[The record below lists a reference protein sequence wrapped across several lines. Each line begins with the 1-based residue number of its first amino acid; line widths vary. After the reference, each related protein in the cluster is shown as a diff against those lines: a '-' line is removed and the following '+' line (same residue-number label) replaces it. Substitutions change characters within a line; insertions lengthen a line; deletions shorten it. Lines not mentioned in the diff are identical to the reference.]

1 MLKFRCQHC
10 GQRIAV
16 PARHLGKLVTCGEC
30 GAATHPVAQGLVES
44 SKVRTEPQ
52 VAPTA
57 EVPATGGGAAC
68 DNCGRPVGRLQSR
81 HPWNGHQVCGPCLAA
96 LQTDSSHATGALATV
111 IAPVRRTESAQ
122 QPAERGVNLKERTV
136 RALVVFV
143 VAVVALYGALSLLRD
158 IAGLIA
164 VVSVAILAL
173 LALFAVFRGAVT
185 ARQKA
190 AAATEPHPKVIS
202 ARTAA

>member
-16 PARHLGKLVTCGEC
+16 PPRHLGKLVTCGEC
-30 GAATHPVAQGLVES
+30 GATTHPVAQGLVE
-44 SKVRTEPQ
+44 KTKAATESTALAPQ
-52 VAPTA
+52 AST
-57 EVPATGGGAAC
+57 VPASSDCA
-68 DNCGRPVGRLQSR
+68 NCGRMMGRLQATHAWR
-81 HPWNGHQVCGPCLAA
+81 GHTVCGACIETLRTESETVSRAA
-96 LQTDSSHATGALATV
+96 DGALS
-111 IAPVRRTESAQ
+111 PVRRVGAESTAG
-122 QPAERGVNLKERTV
+122 ADTVVDLKERAV

-158 IAGLIA
+158 LAGLIA

-173 LALFAVFRGAVT
+173 LALYAVFRGAAA

-190 AAATEPHPKVIS
+190 AASAGPHPKVIS
-202 ARTAA
+202 ARTAV

>member
-1 MLKFRCQHC
+1 M
-10 GQRIAV
+10 
-16 PARHLGKLVTCGEC
+16 
-30 GAATHPVAQGLVES
+30 
-44 SKVRTEPQ
+44 
-52 VAPTA
+52 
-57 EVPATGGGAAC
+57 
-68 DNCGRPVGRLQSR
+68 
-81 HPWNGHQVCGPCLAA
+81 
-96 LQTDSSHATGALATV
+96 
-111 IAPVRRTESAQ
+111 RRTESAQ
-122 QPAERGVNLKERTV
+122 PPDERGVTLKERTV

>member
-1 MLKFRCQHC
+1 MMKFRCQHC

-16 PARHLGKLVTCGEC
+16 PPRHLGKLVTCGEC
-30 GAATHPVAQGLVES
+30 GAATHPVAQGLVE
-44 SKVRTEPQ
+44 KTKAAPQ
-52 VAPTA
+52 PALAPTA
-57 EVPATGGGAAC
+57 EVPATQGGAAC
-68 DNCGRPVGRLQSR
+68 DNCGRPVGRLQAR

-96 LQTDSSHATGALATV
+96 LQTDSSHTSGALATV
-111 IAPVRRTESAQ
+111 TAPVRRGEPGEPS
-122 QPAERGVNLKERTV
+122 PERAVNLKERTV

-173 LALFAVFRGAVT
+173 LALYAVFRGAVT
-185 ARQKA
+185 SRQKA
-190 AAATEPHPKVIS
+190 AAASEPHPKVIS

>member
-30 GAATHPVAQGLVES
+30 GAATHPVAQGLVE
-44 SKVRTEPQ
+44 KAKAAPTLQ

-57 EVPATGGGAAC
+57 DVPATGREAAC
-68 DNCGRPVGRLQSR
+68 DNCGRPVGRLQAR

-96 LQTDSSHATGALATV
+96 LQSDSSHTTGALATV
-111 IAPVRRTESAQ
+111 MAPVLPPEPGS
-122 QPAERGVNLKERTV
+122 QPAERLVNLKERTI

-173 LALFAVFRGAVT
+173 LALYAVFRGAVT
-185 ARQKA
+185 ARHKA
-190 AAATEPHPKVIS
+190 AAASEPHPKVIS